1 MKVFILLISLLI
13 TIPAQAGIGSLLVGM
28 MVGAAS
34 QQSAPIVKSDMQV
47 QIDNIART
55 LPHLCKADLTLYGS
69 CWSQFKSE
77 KLTYQVGSQSEE
89 IKNYFQNR
97 GYQVS
102 LVGNGLVFDF
112 IKEHKKYL
120 IHQTKPLSME
130 AMGLLVFFS
139 LPVLWYLRVR
149 SNYRKRVLK
158 IKSLY
163 EKDPEQLF
171 FWEKS
176 YKAEFE
182 AALAKTTLP
191 LYWNVK
197 LENNQIG
204 NISYYNGR
212 SIGRVA
218 SPRESIKNT
227 FKALAKS

>member
-1 MKVFILLISLLI
+1 MKVFLLLISLLI
-13 TIPAQAGIGSLLVGM
+13 TIPAQAGLGSLLVGM

-34 QQSAPIVKSDMQV
+34 QNSAPVVKSDMQI
-47 QIDNIART
+47 QIDNISKS
-55 LPHLCKADLTLYGS
+55 LPHLCKADLTVYGS
-69 CWSQFKSE
+69 CWSQFKKE
-77 KLTYQVGSQSEE
+77 TQTYQVGNQGEE

-102 LVGNGLVFDF
+102 LTENSLIFDF
-112 IKEHKKYL
+112 KSEHAKYL
-120 IHQTKPLSME
+120 VHQTKFISME
-130 AMGLLVFFS
+130 AMGLFVF
-139 LPVLWYLRVR
+139 LAIPVLWYLRIR

-158 IKSLY
+158 IKALY

-171 FWEKS
+171 FWDKS
-176 YKAEFE
+176 YKGEFE
-182 AALAKTTLP
+182 EALAKTTLP
-191 LYWNVK
+191 LYWNVN

-227 FKALAKS
+227 FKALGK